1 MILLMLLLIDK
12 IDSNSAAPISLLNHH
27 ESIFLPIYRS
37 HDWNH
42 HRLEIKRAK
51 QYYEK
56 RNCFLHCQENN
67 QNKQSKT

>member
-12 IDSNSAAPISLLNHH
+12 IDSNSGASISLLNHR
-27 ESIFLPIYRS
+27 EFIFLPISRS

-42 HRLEIKRAK
+42 HRLEIRRAK
-51 QYYEK
+51 HYYEK
-56 RNCFLHCQENN
+56 NCFLHCQENN